1 MRHFNKKN
9 FQTTSTTWDNHSSYA
24 FHWQPW
30 LPVPK
35 FQHLDSTKSKLL
47 SLSRSMVS
55 QRLSHAVMEA
65 RDPAMVELDTAMTMT
80 KWHVLSLPLSRVE
93 RLQSHVQMAASALAV
108 LEPENVMRADQYVT
122 QTRSALRLRLHA
134 LMEASISAMLE
145 PKTASTMVHFVRQ
158 RSLLEETEV
167 QVLDLVVS
175 SSHHMM
181 DKMEAT
187 INKEKEQT

>member
-1 MRHFNKKN
+1 MQWN
-9 FQTTSTTWDNHSSYA
+9 
-24 FHWQPW
+24 
-30 LPVPK
+30 
-35 FQHLDSTKSKLL
+35 
-47 SLSRSMVS
+47 
-55 QRLSHAVMEA
+55 A
-65 RDPAMVELDTAMTMT
+65 RDIWGM
-80 KWHVLSLPLSRVE
+80 HLSRVG
-93 RLQSHVQMAASALAV
+93 RKQSHVTMAASASAV
-108 LEPENVMRADQYVT
+108 LEPETVMRADQYVT